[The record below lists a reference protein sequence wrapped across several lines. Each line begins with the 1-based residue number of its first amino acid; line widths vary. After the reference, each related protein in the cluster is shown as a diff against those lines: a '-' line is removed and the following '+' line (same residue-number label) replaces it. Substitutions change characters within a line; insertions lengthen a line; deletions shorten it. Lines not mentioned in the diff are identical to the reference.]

1 MAGTTASI
9 VGLMPP
15 VHSAA
20 SGTTTANVSTNWT
33 NCVATADSGSTRRG
47 NATLRTSGAP
57 STIEEVAASS
67 PPAKNVHG
75 SSPLSR

>member
-1 MAGTTASI
+1 M
-9 VGLMPP
+9 
-15 VHSAA
+15 
-20 SGTTTANVSTNWT
+20 
-33 NCVATADSGSTRRG
+33 ATADSGSTSRG

-57 STIEEVAASS
+57 STIDEVAASS